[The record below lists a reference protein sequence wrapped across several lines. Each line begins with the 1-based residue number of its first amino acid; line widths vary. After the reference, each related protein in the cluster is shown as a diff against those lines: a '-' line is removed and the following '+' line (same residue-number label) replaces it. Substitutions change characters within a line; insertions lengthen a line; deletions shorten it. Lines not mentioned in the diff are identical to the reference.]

1 MVIHDLFGIAP
12 NLSLDSSLLRDQVRD
27 VLSQPG
33 VYLFVRLAPVTVFL
47 GISAVRND
55 DDRECIRIVH
65 PRSIQE
71 DIVAVFEADRLLV
84 PVELAL
90 LEENA
95 SEVFAAR
102 PELVLLVEVAA
113 TRPFVSV
120 VLDVGVVENV
130 HVVISH
136 VAA

>member
-1 MVIHDLFGIAP
+1 M
-12 NLSLDSSLLRDQVRD
+12 LRQPD
-27 VLSQPG
+27 VD
-33 VYLFVRLAPVTVFL
+33 LFVRLAPVTVFL
-47 GISAVRND
+47 GVPAVRND
-55 DDRECIRIVH
+55 DDWERILIVH
-65 PRSIQE
+65 PRPVHE
-71 DIVAVFEADRLLV
+71 DVFAVFEADRLLV

-130 HVVISH
+130 HVVVSH